1 MALRLPV
8 EVMRRSR
15 DGVELM
21 RAMSPRF
28 AFEKMALTPGC
39 STVLL
44 PVLYRRLLHEA
55 SQSAR
60 LLAVLDA
67 LRHCIRSGSLDFDS
81 ENRALVSYCLTL
93 LKSELKVVRS
103 CDVAVDVVRE
113 LLTVIALL
121 CQNRNHKGGDRP

>member
-8 EVMRRSR
+8 EVLRQSR
-15 DGVELM
+15 GGVELM
-21 RAMSPRF
+21 RAMSPQF

-67 LRHCIRSGSLDFDS
+67 LRHCIWSGTLDFDS
-81 ENRALVSYCLTL
+81 ENRALASYCLTL
-93 LKSELKVVRS
+93 LKSELNVIRS
-103 CDVAVDVVRE
+103 CEVAVDVVRE
-113 LLTVIALL
+113 LLVVIALL
-121 CQNRNHKGGDRP
+121 CQNRRREG

>member
-1 MALRLPV
+1 
-8 EVMRRSR
+8 
-15 DGVELM
+15 M
-21 RAMSPRF
+21 RALSPQF

-67 LRHCIRSGSLDFDS
+67 LRHCICSGTLDFDS
-81 ENRALVSYCLTL
+81 ENRALASYCLTL
-93 LKSELKVVRS
+93 LKSELNVIQS
-103 CDVAVDVVRE
+103 CEVAVDVVRE
-113 LLTVIALL
+113 LLVVIALL
-121 CQNRNHKGGDRP
+121 CQNRRREG